1 MNRGL
6 PLRFI
11 IESYEIRKNTPKNAL
26 FSGSRCGT
34 EHLISSHTSGFSNIL
49 GATHRIITDTH
60 SQPNRHEVYPVSR
73 NVVTQVAIDPEVRD
87 NLLSECSGLSGL
99 VDWLDSIDRRPGLK
113 ELDNHLS
120 NLEVNLAALK
130 GCIGYA
136 DDGYQRNVIK
146 KSEHY
151 ELVAICWTPGQDTP
165 IHDHVGSDCAFL
177 IVDGV
182 STETIYETD
191 NQGLARPI
199 NTRHYQPGEV
209 CAAEEPD
216 IHRVSN
222 DTDSEL
228 VNLHVYTPPL
238 HAYKIYAPAE

>member
-6 PLRFI
+6 TLRFI

-26 FSGSRCGT
+26 FSGSRCVS